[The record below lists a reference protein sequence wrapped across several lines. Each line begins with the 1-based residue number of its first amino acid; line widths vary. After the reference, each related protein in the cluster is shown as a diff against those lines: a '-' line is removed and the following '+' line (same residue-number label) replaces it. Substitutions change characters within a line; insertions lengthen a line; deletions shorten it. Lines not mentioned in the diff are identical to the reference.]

1 MSQNTLYVP
10 GTGSWAMSP
19 EATTMSGVFAAQAA
33 LRTAPKDANG
43 FTSFFTTVVS
53 SNK

>member
-19 EATTMSGVFAAQAA
+19 EATTMSGVSAAQAA
-33 LRTAPKDANG
+33 LKTAPNDAHE